1 MHPINNPR
9 IMEFLKLIRY
19 KNLIIIALTQVLI
32 RYSLMMPYNLPH
44 ALSDLQFAL
53 LVFATLLIAAGGYAI
68 NDYFDI
74 QVDRINKAPDVVVGN
89 KIKRRTAMFLHIAL
103 SAAGLLI
110 GAYLSFA
117 VGMPK
122 LVGIFVLSVG
132 LLWFYSTHFKKQF
145 LTGNLVISF
154 LTAVSVMLVGWF
166 ELVPALEA
174 DSIDGARGVL
184 IVMGGYAVFAWISTW
199 LREIVKDLEDIKGD
213 QAMGYHTMVIEF
225 GEEKA
230 RYTAI
235 VGGMILFA
243 GIGYASSVVLKGQ
256 PWHLLYTG
264 LFIGLPLV
272 AFLWELRKKQPN
284 YTYLTRLLKGIM
296 LTGALSMVVFQWIS
310 RYGI

>member
-1 MHPINNPR
+1 
-9 IMEFLKLIRY
+9 MEFLKLIRY
-19 KNLIIIALTQVLI
+19 KNLLIIALTQVLI
-32 RYSLMMPYNLPH
+32 RYSLMMPYDLPH
-44 ALSDLQFAL
+44 ALSDAQFAL
-53 LVFATLLIAAGGYAI
+53 LVLATLLIAAGGYAI

-74 QVDRINKAPDVVVGN
+74 QVDRINKGSDVVVGY
-89 KIKRRTAMFLHIAL
+89 KIKRRTAMILHIAL

-110 GAYLSFA
+110 GSYLSYA

-122 LVGIFVLSVG
+122 LAGIFAISIG

-154 LTAVSVMLVGWF
+154 LTAVSVMLVGLF

-174 DSIDGARGVL
+174 DSLDGARGVL
-184 IVMGGYAVFAWISTW
+184 IVMSGYAIFAWISTL

-213 QAMGYHTMVIEF
+213 QAMGYHTLVIEF

-235 VGGMILFA
+235 AGGMLLFT
-243 GIGYASSVVLKGQ
+243 GIVYASSVVLKGQ

-264 LFIGLPLV
+264 VFVGLPLM
-272 AFLWELRKKQPN
+272 AFLWELRQKQPN

-296 LTGALSMVVFQWIS
+296 LTGALSMIVFQWLS
-310 RYGI
+310 RYGF